1 MKLAAPATRL
11 AMLRLI
17 VGLYGVIYVLARLP
31 HILSYALDDVD
42 RFQPVGVIAF
52 GDAPM
57 LPVVF
62 TVIALC
68 TAGLSIPFFLGYRH
82 RVLAPIYAVGLLV
95 TLTYTNSWGKI
106 LHVDNLLVLHV
117 LVLAFSHSADALSL
131 DSRRENARRENRRG
145 KSAPHWRYGWP
156 VALMATVCA
165 LAYLLAGVAK
175 LRNSGL
181 DFVDGDTLRNYVAF
195 DNVRKLELG
204 STYSPLGA
212 ALLPYPGLF
221 AGLAWLSFALEL
233 SAPVAVLWRRFG
245 KLWAVLVWGFHL
257 GVLALM
263 AIGFLYQLSFVAF
276 AAFFDVERLRR
287 VGFVARVLEKLFGGS
302 EEAAPEIAAA
312 EEAP

>member
-1 MKLAAPATRL
+1 MNAVDARSKLATPADRL
-11 AMLRLI
+11 AMLRVI
-17 VGLYGVIYVLARLP
+17 VGLYGVIYLLARLP
-31 HILSYALDDVD
+31 HILSYALDDLD
-42 RFQPVGVIAF
+42 RFQPVGVIAL

-68 TAGLSIPFFLGYRH
+68 TAGLSATFFLGYRH
-82 RVLAPIYAVGLLV
+82 RVLAPVYSVGLLV

-117 LVLAFSHSADALSL
+117 LVLAFSRSADTLSL
-131 DSRRENARRENRRG
+131 DARR
-145 KSAPHWRYGWP
+145 KDVPAPHWRYGWP
-156 VALMATVCA
+156 IGLMATVCA

-221 AGLAWLSFALEL
+221 AGLAWLSFVLEL
-233 SAPVAVLWRRFG
+233 SAPLAVFWRRFG

-263 AIGFLYQLSFVAF
+263 AIGFIYQLSFVAF

-287 VGFVARVLEKLFGGS
+287 VRFVRRALEKLFG
-302 EEAAPEIAAA
+302 AA
-312 EEAP
+312 EEPAAEVPAVEEAP

>member
-1 MKLAAPATRL
+1 
-11 AMLRLI
+11 MLRLI

-42 RFQPVGVIAF
+42 RFQPVGVIAL

-68 TAGLSIPFFLGYRH
+68 TAGLSIPFFLGLRH

-117 LVLAFSHSADALSL
+117 GVLAFSRSADALSL
-131 DSRRENARRENRRG
+131 DARRKNEEV
-145 KSAPHWRYGWP
+145 SAPHWRYGWP
-156 VALMATVCA
+156 IGLMATVCA

-233 SAPVAVLWRRFG
+233 SAPLAVFWRRFG

-263 AIGFLYQLSFVAF
+263 AIGFIYQLSFVAF

-287 VGFVARVLEKLFGGS
+287 VGFVRRVLEKLFGGS
-302 EEAAPEIAAA
+302 EEAPAEIAAA